1 MTKQAKGPQFFPFS
15 VEVKNYVQSSQVKNY
30 ALKLKTL
37 IEILQKVLLK
47 YLIKKFY
54 IEFAKTSG
62 GKYCVCPKKP
72 LIFAC
77 FCGLPPA
84 YKWRIRSSYIEHGK
98 T

>member
-1 MTKQAKGPQFFPFS
+1 MIKQAKGPHFFP
-15 VEVKNYVQSSQVKNY
+15 VQLKSRTMYCQVKNY
-30 ALKLKTL
+30 LLKLKTL

-47 YLIKKFY
+47 YLIKIFTLNSQRLLAEN
-54 IEFAKTSG
+54 IVS
-62 GKYCVCPKKP
+62 PKKP